1 MEGGRKAD
9 LNLAEVWLVFMVFLG
24 MILLIRLDQIQA
36 FQLLQL
42 LEMQAKIT
50 LLSFA
55 DAVCIMAREPI
66 FRHSSLADLYFFPP
80 VLSQV
85 LTYVWRARIQV

>member
-9 LNLAEVWLVFMVFLG
+9 LNLAEAWLVFMVFLA
-24 MILLIRLDQIQA
+24 MILLIRLGQIQT

-50 LLSFA
+50 LLCFA
-55 DAVCIMAREPI
+55 EVG
-66 FRHSSLADLYFFPP
+66 
-80 VLSQV
+80 
-85 LTYVWRARIQV
+85 